1 LVNVKFSVEPILI
14 NLASFTVVKAQRL
27 SNENVRAGEAYV
39 FPDEQDDLTSF
50 TGGDAQI
57 MVPNSILQHVVEQLS
72 SSELV
77 FWVHIINALMCQA
90 SVFVLYVCTCSI

>member
-1 LVNVKFSVEPILI
+1 LVSIKFNVVPILI
-14 NLASFTVVKAQRL
+14 NLASFTVVKVQRL

-50 TGGDAQI
+50 TGGYAQI

-77 FWVHIINALMCQA
+77 F
-90 SVFVLYVCTCSI
+90 